1 MHHCPWTSF
10 SFYIVLIMFWLLAS
24 ILLILWTCTVH
35 LRYSFIYWP
44 WSCVDIFNNI
54 LKLNIDADNGLS
66 VLPDQIWGLYIG
78 WAKYVGQEVLKK
90 AVISIGWSA
99 GDCDSKRIIVSK
111 ILYQSAFKIFRLMNL
126 KITCMQSFKAFQ
138 RL

>member
-1 MHHCPWTSF
+1 M
-10 SFYIVLIMFWLLAS
+10 
-24 ILLILWTCTVH
+24 
-35 LRYSFIYWP
+35 
-44 WSCVDIFNNI
+44 
-54 LKLNIDADNGLS
+54 KLNIDADNGLS

-99 GDCDSKRIIVSK
+99 RDCDSKRIIVSK

-126 KITCMQSFKAFQ
+126 KITCMQSFKAFHKTIIPT
-138 RL
+138 